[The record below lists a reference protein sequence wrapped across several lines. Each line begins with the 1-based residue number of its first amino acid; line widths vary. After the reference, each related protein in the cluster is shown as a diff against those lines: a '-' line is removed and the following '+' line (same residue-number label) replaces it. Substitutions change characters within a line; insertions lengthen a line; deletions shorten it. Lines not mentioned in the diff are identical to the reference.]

1 MAMPCLLRRAICVE
15 WYCGTDCNA
24 TDRIRVGYAWTAWAA
39 AMAMVC
45 GGVVLRG
52 WRLRLKIGVGSG
64 GGVRVRVRG
73 QDIASEPTLPWWPS
87 LLLGGTGAATPDPQ
101 TEDSAAI
108 FCTPHFHFRF
118 HFHFI
123 TPPTVIIA
131 APPSTAC
138 CRLSFAR
145 TRTRSRAASRRAYRY
160 LPIHS
165 HPLAAVLIGR

>member
-108 FCTPHFHFRF
+108 FCTPHFHF

-145 TRTRSRAASRRAYRY
+145 TRTRSRAARAYRY

>member
-24 TDRIRVGYAWTAWAA
+24 TDRIGVGYAWTAWPAV
-39 AMAMVC
+39 MAMVC

-52 WRLRLKIGVGSG
+52 RRLEVEDWGREWRRGEGESERPRHC
-64 GGVRVRVRG
+64 VRAMVAV
-73 QDIASEPTLPWWPS
+73 ASA
-87 LLLGGTGAATPDPQ
+87 GGTGAATPDPQ

-108 FCTPHFHFRF
+108 FCTPHFHFHF

-131 APPSTAC
+131 ARRLLPAVA
-138 CRLSFAR
+138 CRLRAPAPHPQ
-145 TRTRSRAASRRAYRY
+145 SRRLPRAYRY